1 MIAPTYPL
9 GKRVRLAVRVT
20 FAGVL
25 SPTTATFSI
34 ATGQPATTAQRFAYT
49 GPPVAI
55 PDESALGASVSIP
68 VAGVGYASKLT
79 FSIDG
84 ATCTTTTPSTT
95 VGIDHP
101 FVADLTATLAAPDGT
116 TARLFTGAG
125 GNGNNLCQV
134 VFDDAAAKPLAS
146 ASASDNPFTGTWRP
160 EQPLD
165 GLLNGAADGNW
176 TFHVTDD
183 ASRDT
188 GSIRA
193 VSLSLTGF
201 QQG

>member
-1 MIAPTYPL
+1 
-9 GKRVRLAVRVT
+9 
-20 FAGVL
+20 
-25 SPTTATFSI
+25 
-34 ATGQPATTAQRFAYT
+34 
-49 GPPVAI
+49 VAI
-55 PDESALGASVSIP
+55 AVT
-68 VAGVGYASKLT
+68 GVGYASKLT

-84 ATCTTTTPSTT
+84 AACTTTTPSTT

-134 VFDDAAAKPLAS
+134 VFDDAAAMPLAS
-146 ASASDNPFTGTWRP
+146 ALASANPFTGTWKP

-165 GLLNGAADGNW
+165 GLLNGSADGDW

-183 ASRDT
+183 AARDT

-193 VSLSLTGF
+193 VSLRLTGF